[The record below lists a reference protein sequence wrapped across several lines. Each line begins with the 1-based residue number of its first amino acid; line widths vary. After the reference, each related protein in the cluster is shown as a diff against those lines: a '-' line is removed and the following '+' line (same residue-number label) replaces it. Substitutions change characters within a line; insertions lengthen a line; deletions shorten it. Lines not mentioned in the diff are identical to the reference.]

1 MVFLQPSANKHTKNI
16 LHPRALGLYT
26 GMALQQLRC
35 GDIRGG
41 SWCLKLR
48 VTQITTEALP

>member
-1 MVFLQPSANKHTKNI
+1 MVFLQPSTNKHTKNI
-16 LHPRALGLYT
+16 LHTRALGLYT

-41 SWCLKLR
+41 SWRLKLR